1 MDFLSTYHSYGLLGM
16 RVHAW
21 VGRKNPQGFIDK
33 LTNTVQYGTIKF
45 DIFLLFS
52 ISAVNGLL
60 YKCSQVV
67 E

>member
-1 MDFLSTYHSYGLLGM
+1 M
-16 RVHAW
+16 HAW